1 MKKILITG
9 AGSYIGTSF
18 ARYLAQWPECYRVDT
33 LDMQN
38 ENWHE
43 YDFSGYDAVFH
54 VAGIAHVRE
63 TEENAHLYYT
73 VNRDLA
79 VETARKAKAEGVGQ
93 FVFLS
98 SMSVYGID
106 QGPVDPETPPVP
118 KSHYGKSKLQA
129 EEGIVPL
136 RDASFAVAVLRPPMV
151 YGEGCKGNYRAL
163 EKIAGIAPFFP
174 DYPNVRSMI
183 SIENLTKFIRECVD
197 RRSDGLFCPQDP
209 EYVCTCR
216 MILEIACRNGRR
228 LPLLKFLN
236 PAVSLAKHCTALGRK
251 AFSDLYYTK
260 TDPEGNE
267 ASGGEA

>member
-18 ARYLAQWPECYRVDT
+18 ARYLAQWPENYRVDT
-33 LDMQN
+33 LDMQQ
-38 ENWHE
+38 ENWKE
-43 YDFSGYDAVFH
+43 QDFSGYDAVFH
-54 VAGIAHVRE
+54 VAGIAHIRE
-63 TEENAHLYYT
+63 TEENARLYYT

-79 VETARKAKAEGVGQ
+79 VETARKAKAAGVGQ
-93 FVFLS
+93 FIFLS

-106 QGPVDPETPPVP
+106 QGPVAPETLPAP
-118 KSHYGKSKLQA
+118 KSNYGKSKLQA

-136 RDASFAVAVLRPPMV
+136 RDESFAVAVLRPPMV
-151 YGEGCKGNYRAL
+151 YGEGCKGNYRSL
-163 EKIAGIAPFFP
+163 EKIAGIVPFFP

-183 SIENLTKFIRECVD
+183 SIENLTEFVRDCVD

-216 MILEIACRNGRR
+216 MIRDIARKNGRN
-228 LPLLKFLN
+228 LPLLKVLN
-236 PAVSLAKHCTALGRK
+236 PAVSLAKYCTALGRK

-260 TDPEGNE
+260 TDSHGNE
-267 ASGGEA
+267 ASRGEA